1 MLLIIRLK
9 CSVRSVLTA
18 ELLRAGHYE
27 AASVWAAAAVLY
39 SIAVSG
45 IVGFTFTAATREKK
59 NMAAAECAANDL
71 RK

>member
-1 MLLIIRLK
+1 MK
-9 CSVRSVLTA
+9 
-18 ELLRAGHYE
+18 

>member
-1 MLLIIRLK
+1 MK
-9 CSVRSVLTA
+9 AV
-18 ELLRAGHYE
+18 
-27 AASVWAAAAVLY
+27 SVWAAAALLY

-45 IVGFTFTAATREKK
+45 IVGFAFTAAPTEKK